1 MSITRKRQAFVEEY
15 LQCWNATRAAIAA
28 GYSERSAK
36 TTSHRLMENAD
47 VREAIQAR
55 VSEKAMGAD
64 EVLLRLADQAK
75 ATMEDFV
82 TVEENGDIRFD
93 LEKARLSG
101 KIHLIKTISPTPQG
115 FKIELHD
122 QQKALELIGKAHG
135 LFREVKEHRGEVPVR
150 IVEVK
155 GPDGE

>member
-15 LQCWNATRAAIAA
+15 LQCWNARRAAIAA
-28 GYSERSAK
+28 GYSQKSAH
-36 TTSHRLMENAD
+36 TTAHRLLENTD
-47 VREAIQAR
+47 VQKAIQAR
-55 VSEKAMGAD
+55 ISEKAMGAD

-82 TVEENGDIRFD
+82 TVKENGDIMLD

-101 KIHLIKTISPTPQG
+101 KLHLIKGITPTRQG

-135 LFREVKEHRGEVPVR
+135 LFREVQEHRGEVPVR